1 MRTVRAHWAVAPLAA
16 LAVLCTTVPASALA
30 ALDGSGIMDRVRS
43 HRPQACCIY
52 QELTMI
58 LSDAAGERGVRAV
71 RRIRW
76 FERHE
81 PDGSSRLLLVF
92 VSPADVRGAAV
103 LVMRDAPGAARGEV
117 YLPALGRPL
126 DLAARTAGAMPLAGS
141 DFRLA
146 DLLSEAPRDFTYA
159 READAEIER
168 SMHYVIRATPVKGAA
183 PRIGGGSRSYYVRK
197 SDYFLV
203 RTDFHDLQGA
213 LARRQSFRD
222 PRQVEP
228 GVWQADMIL
237 MEDLSERHRTLLKV
251 ERRVYSREY
260 VPAEI
265 FSRQWLVEERHLL
278 IGGGAPFGP

>member
-1 MRTVRAHWAVAPLAA
+1 MRTAGAHWARAPLAA
-16 LAVLCTTVPASALA
+16 LAVLCAAVPASVLA
-30 ALDGSGIMDRVRS
+30 APDGSGIMDRVRS
-43 HRPQACCIY
+43 HRPQACCVY
-52 QELTMI
+52 QELTLI
-58 LSDAAGERGVRAV
+58 QSNAAGERDV

-81 PDGSSRLLLVF
+81 PDGGSRLLLVF
-92 VSPADVRGAAV
+92 VSPAEVRGAAV
-103 LVMRDAPGAARGEV
+103 LVMRDAPGVARGEV

-126 DLAARTAGAMPLAGS
+126 DLAAKTAGATPLAGS

-146 DLLSEAPRDFTYA
+146 DLLYEAPRDFTYT

-168 SMHYVIRATPVKGAA
+168 SMHYVIRATPVKDAA
-183 PRIGGGSRSYYVRK
+183 PRTGGGSRSHYVRK

-228 GVWQADMIL
+228 RIWQADMIL
-237 MEDLSERHRTLLKV
+237 MENYSERHRTLLKV
-251 ERRVYSREY
+251 ERRVYSPEY

-265 FSRQWLVEERHLL
+265 FSRQWLVEGRHLL